1 MITTREYPNAKND
14 YLRFQV
20 GTMVEKWI
28 TEKSGGKRYVGDQFH
43 LLGYGKSMT
52 EANRM
57 AEKKAQFR

>member
-1 MITTREYPNAKND
+1 MITTREYPKAKND

-28 TEKSGGKRYVGDQFH
+28 MDKGSRLYVGDQFH
-43 LLGYGKSMT
+43 LLGYGKTMT

-57 AEKKAQFR
+57 AEHKLP